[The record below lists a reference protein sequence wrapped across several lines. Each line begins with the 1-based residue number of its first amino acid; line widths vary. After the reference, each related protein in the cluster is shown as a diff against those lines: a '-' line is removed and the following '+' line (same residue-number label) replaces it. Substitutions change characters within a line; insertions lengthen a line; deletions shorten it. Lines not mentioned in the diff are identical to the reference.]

1 VRGRRVAAALAAA
14 LLLPACGGGNGGGG
28 QELTAEEFR
37 EQADAICAK
46 YDEQL
51 NELGEPESL
60 EDLQALVDETV
71 TIIENGVA
79 ELRELNPPP
88 ELEADWDRAMELNE
102 ENVELARDL
111 RDAVQEGD
119 QSRFTELAAEAQAN
133 TEEGNQLAREMGL
146 EECGEE
152 S

>member
-1 VRGRRVAAALAAA
+1 VRLGRVAAAVGAAFLLA
-14 LLLPACGGGNGGGG
+14 ACGGGNGGGG
-28 QELTAEEFR
+28 ELTADEFR

-51 NELGEPESL
+51 NQLGEPQSL
-60 EDLQALVDETV
+60 EDLQGLVDETV
-71 TIIENGVA
+71 TILENGVA

-88 ELEADWDRAMELNE
+88 ELEADWDRAMEINE
-102 ENVELARDL
+102 ENLELVRNI

-119 QSRFTELAAEAQAN
+119 EARFTELAAQAQAN
-133 TEEGNQLAREMGL
+133 TDEGNRLAQEMGL